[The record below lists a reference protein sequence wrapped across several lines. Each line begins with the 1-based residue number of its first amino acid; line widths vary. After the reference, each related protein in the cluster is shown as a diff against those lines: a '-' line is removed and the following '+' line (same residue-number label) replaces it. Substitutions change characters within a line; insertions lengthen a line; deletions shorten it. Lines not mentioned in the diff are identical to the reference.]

1 MPLRTVK
8 KETAEALTL
17 EWALH
22 VNNYK
27 LTHDRK
33 YCVGCQICSLACPK
47 EAIKVE
53 KQPKIMGQKAEKA
66 KIDVD
71 LAKCNFCGICDVL
84 CPYGA
89 MRVTVDGKHALSVV
103 EKESF
108 PQLIRDIQV
117 SPMKLAG
124 NAAECEDSCPLGL
137 IKASWHTADGRVVEN
152 LSALTEAEKQGV
164 HVQVDIDVEHCP
176 CCRECE
182 FKCSEGLIRVGKFLN
197 GKIDI
202 HTEKC
207 PEGCTDC
214 LDVCPIKDALYL
226 SSTDNKVHPN
236 ETFCVYCGA
245 CKVVCPVNDALELKR
260 TSIRH
265 TAIRSGA
272 WNKSLERLTSP
283 AEVAKELKSKRS
295 LKAAESVKKRV
306 GLKETQNAA

>member
-1 MPLRTVK
+1 MPLRAMK

-22 VNNYK
+22 VNDYK
-27 LTHDRK
+27 LSHDRK

-53 KQPKIMGQKAEKA
+53 KQPRIRGQKAEKA

-71 LAKCNFCGICDVL
+71 LAKCNFCGICDVV

-89 MRVTVDGKHALSVV
+89 MKVTVDGKHALSVV
-103 EKESF
+103 EKQSF

-117 SPMKLAG
+117 SPARLREDAG
-124 NAAECEDSCPLGL
+124 KCEDACPLGL
-137 IKASWHTADGRVVEN
+137 MKASWRTADGRVVEK
-152 LSALTEAEKQGV
+152 LSGLTEAERQGV
-164 HVQVDIDVEHCP
+164 QVQVDVDVQHCP

-182 FKCSEGLIRVGKFLN
+182 FKCPEGLIRVEKFIN

-226 SSTDNKVHPN
+226 SSADNKVRPN
-236 ETFCVYCGA
+236 EAFCVYCGA

-265 TAIRSGA
+265 TAIKSGA
-272 WNKSLERLTSP
+272 WNKALERLTSP
-283 AEVAKELKSKRS
+283 VEVAKELKSKRS

-306 GLKETQNAA
+306 GMKVTQHAA